1 MFNSVLANEMSA
13 YVELR
18 KHTVNEA
25 VSECDR
31 KNLLLLDQFMILN
44 NYSEKNLSEEF
55 LSSWTLTLTGKSKT
69 RSAKISSVRGF
80 VKYLHS
86 IGVHSFMPDRIKVK
100 SDYIP
105 YIYSDEELTAIFKCA
120 DNLNKL
126 LCNCRHNP
134 YIELMIPMILRIL
147 YGCGT
152 RLGETIELKRK
163 DIDFKRETLYLR
175 VTKFSKERVIPM
187 HKSLIEILERY
198 CLALGIMSDPEAF
211 LFPGY
216 EKGKHFSTREVDHWF
231 SRILE
236 AVNIDQRVKEAGER
250 GACLHCFRHVF
261 VLKSMNQLE
270 KAGHPVDMN
279 DLLLPTYLGHECM
292 IDTDRYMR
300 FSGVQSSEALDSFE
314 SFTSGLIPEVEDNY
328 EEE

>member
-1 MFNSVLANEMSA
+1 
-13 YVELR
+13 
-18 KHTVNEA
+18 
-25 VSECDR
+25 
-31 KNLLLLDQFMILN
+31 
-44 NYSEKNLSEEF
+44 
-55 LSSWTLTLTGKSKT
+55 
-69 RSAKISSVRGF
+69 
-80 VKYLHS
+80 
-86 IGVHSFMPDRIKVK
+86 
-100 SDYIP
+100 
-105 YIYSDEELTAIFKCA
+105 
-120 DNLNKL
+120 
-126 LCNCRHNP
+126 
-134 YIELMIPMILRIL
+134 MILRIL
-147 YGCGT
+147 FGCGT

-163 DIDFKRETLYLR
+163 DIDFKRGTLYLR

-187 HKSLIEILERY
+187 HKLLVEILERY

-216 EKGKHFSTREVDHWF
+216 ENGKHFSTREVDHWF

-236 AVNIDQRVKEAGER
+236 AVNIDQRVKEDGER

-300 FSGVQSSEALDSFE
+300 FSGVQSSETLDSFE
-314 SFTSGLIPEVEDNY
+314 SFTSGLIPEVEVNY

>member
-1 MFNSVLANEMSA
+1 MFTSVLADEMSA

-18 KHTVNEA
+18 KHTV
-25 VSECDR
+25 SESVYNRDR
-31 KNLLLLDQFMILN
+31 KNLMLLDQFMLLN
-44 NYSEKNLSEEF
+44 NYSEKEFSEEF
-55 LSSWTLTLTGKSKT
+55 LSSWISTLTGKSKT
-69 RSAKISSVRGF
+69 RSEKLCTIRGF

-86 IGVHSFMPDRIKVK
+86 IGVHSFMPDRIKIK

-120 DNLNKL
+120 DNLND
-126 LCNCRHNP
+126 LCKGKHNP
-134 YIELMIPMILRIL
+134 YLELMIPMILRIL
-147 YGCGT
+147 LGCGT

-163 DIDFKRETLYLR
+163 DIDFKRGTLYLR

-198 CLALGIMSDPEAF
+198 CLVLGIMSNPEVF

-261 VLKSMNQLE
+261 VMKSMNQLE

-279 DLLLPTYLGHECM
+279 DLLLPTYLGHEQM
-292 IDTDRYMR
+292 IDTDKYMR
-300 FSGVQSSEALDSFE
+300 FSGVQSSETIDSFE
-314 SFTSGLIPEVEDNY
+314 SFTSGLIPEVEINY

>member
-1 MFNSVLANEMSA
+1 M
-13 YVELR
+13 
-18 KHTVNEA
+18 
-25 VSECDR
+25 
-31 KNLLLLDQFMILN
+31 
-44 NYSEKNLSEEF
+44 
-55 LSSWTLTLTGKSKT
+55 TGKSKT
-69 RSAKISSVRGF
+69 RSEKLSTIRGF

-105 YIYSDEELTAIFKCA
+105 YIYSDEELNVIFKCA

-152 RLGETIELKRK
+152 RLGETMELKRK
-163 DIDFKRETLYLR
+163 DIDFKRGTLYLR

-187 HKSLIEILERY
+187 NESLIEILERY
-198 CLALGIMSDPEAF
+198 CLVLGIMNEPESF
-211 LFPGY
+211 LFPGKKSGTHY
-216 EKGKHFSTREVDHWF
+216 TARNVDSWF
-231 SRILE
+231 AKILE
-236 AVNIDQRVKEAGER
+236 TCNIDQHEKQLGER

-261 VLKSMNQLE
+261 VLKSMHQLE
-270 KAGHPVDMN
+270 KAGHSVDMN
-279 DLLLPTYLGHECM
+279 DLLLPTYLGHEQM
-292 IDTDRYMR
+292 IDTDKYMR
-300 FSGVQSSEALDSFE
+300 FTGVQSSETLDSFE
-314 SFTSGLIPEVEDNY
+314 SFTSGLIPEVEENY